1 MAFSGN
7 NTDTTSLYST
17 FKNISGGTKKF
28 GFLPPHGQELAA
40 DEEFTVFGNL
50 VEAMTRFERAT
61 DRRHH
66 QAFIAAIENGDIEV
80 VNTPAVTLKDVTTGE
95 TKQIELDNGTLT
107 VVDPSWDAAFSDS
120 DEDVPA

>member
-1 MAFSGN
+1 MAYPENS
-7 NTDTTSLYST
+7 TDTTSLYST
-17 FKNISGGTKKF
+17 FKNTSGGTKKF

-80 VNTPAVTLKDVTTGE
+80 VHTPAVTLRDVTTGD
-95 TKQIELDNGTLT
+95 TKQIELDNGSLT
-107 VVDPSWDAAFSDS
+107 VVDPSWDPSFSDS
-120 DEDVPA
+120 AVDVPA

>member
-17 FKNISGGTKKF
+17 FKNTSGGTKKF
-28 GFLPPHGQELAA
+28 GFLPPHGRELAA

-66 QAFIAAIENGDIEV
+66 QAFIAAIENGDITV
-80 VNTPAVTLKDVTTGE
+80 IQTPSPTLLDITTGD
-95 TKQIELDNGTLT
+95 TKQIELDNGSLT
-107 VVDPSWDAAFSDS
+107 VVDPSWDPSFSDS
-120 DEDVPA
+120 LEDVPA